1 MNAIV
6 YPKLREPV
14 KGQKLDAEWGREVV
28 QAIKSI
34 TPISGKNIE
43 IHRTQSG
50 SIIRAS
56 GEGRRGKATSHESIW
71 VCLITGGD
79 PLTGYSALA
88 YTSMTNLRKD
98 DGTIGVPTTIFPC
111 EIGLDAYMPS
121 GTIVLCHETYVTTA
135 EAMEYL
141 APYLKSQGWQIVTIS
156 EMFAVNGKELKGG
169 TVYTSCN

>member
-56 GEGRRGKATSHESIW
+56 GEGRRGKASIRESGICICYIIGGTS
-71 VCLITGGD
+71 
-79 PLTGYSALA
+79 LTGYNAMA
-88 YTSMTNLRKD
+88 YSSMSELRD
-98 DGTIGVPTTIFPC
+98 DGSHADGEPVTIYPC
-111 EIGLDAYMPS
+111 EIGLDGHLPV
-121 GTIVLCHETYVTTA
+121 GTVVLCHKILCRVTGGIENA
-135 EAMEYL
+135 EPE
-141 APYLKSQGWQIVTIS
+141 P
-156 EMFAVNGKELKGG
+156 EN
-169 TVYTSCN
+169 